1 MPAAMIDCCLSYV
14 LGFVFMGA
22 NAHGASHCVGERL
35 FEAIPIGTLVKVI
48 GAIYHH
54 FVEPV
59 RGNRALCGITSHDIF
74 VRHIITFHVS
84 SAIGA
89 GLFSGE
95 SHGRKRGHNKG
106 HTHNKTNLFL
116 HGFPPAVFCFDFR
129 CSCFRLVPK
138 TLTAQWNQPPWCWS
152 VLRFISFRL
161 GNAQQLNLKVLK
173 SIWLL
178 WFFVGFMVTYCNIL
192 CQ

>member
-1 MPAAMIDCCLSYV
+1 MV
-14 LGFVFMGA
+14 A
-22 NAHGASHCVGERL
+22 NAFGASHCV
-35 FEAIPIGTLVKVI
+35 FEGLLSAVPIRTLVEVI
-48 GAIYHH
+48 GGVYYHLI
-54 FVEPV
+54 
-59 RGNRALCGITSHDIF
+59 ALVCRYTTRRCVTVYYTLRRNVIAF
-74 VRHIITFHVS
+74 HIS

-95 SHGRKRGHNKG
+95 SHGRKRGHNKSQA
-106 HTHNKTNLFL
+106 HNQTNLFL

-178 WFFVGFMVTYCNIL
+178 WFFVGFMVTYCDIL

>member
-1 MPAAMIDCCLSYV
+1 MFNGHICAQYALPQLHMNPNHKRDWSMYKMIGSPYFYNVKSVGYYCAFCRINSNNILVRYI
-14 LGFVFMGA
+14 FIVFLL
-22 NAHGASHCVGERL
+22 L
-35 FEAIPIGTLVKVI
+35 F
-48 GAIYHH
+48 
-54 FVEPV
+54 
-59 RGNRALCGITSHDIF
+59 
-74 VRHIITFHVS
+74 
-84 SAIGA
+84 
-89 GLFSGE
+89 
-95 SHGRKRGHNKG
+95 
-106 HTHNKTNLFL
+106 
-116 HGFPPAVFCFDFR
+116 FCFDFR

-178 WFFVGFMVTYCNIL
+178 WFFVGFMVTYCDIL

>member
-1 MPAAMIDCCLSYV
+1 MLRQNITPCRSRYIVFNGHICAQYALPQLHMNPNHKRDWSMYKMIGSPYFYNVKSVGYYCAFCRINSNNILV
-14 LGFVFMGA
+14 RNIFMVF
-22 NAHGASHCVGERL
+22 L
-35 FEAIPIGTLVKVI
+35 LLV
-48 GAIYHH
+48 
-54 FVEPV
+54 F
-59 RGNRALCGITSHDIF
+59 C
-74 VRHIITFHVS
+74 
-84 SAIGA
+84 
-89 GLFSGE
+89 
-95 SHGRKRGHNKG
+95 
-106 HTHNKTNLFL
+106 
-116 HGFPPAVFCFDFR
+116 CFDFR

-178 WFFVGFMVTYCNIL
+178 WFFVGFMVTYCDIL